1 MVFKADGNPDLLAMV
16 HDARRFILY
25 NRSII
30 EESPLQIYCSAL
42 VFAPKKSAVRRQ
54 FLDQFPHW
62 IYRPPEV
69 QDDWSSSLQ
78 TLEGHSGEVRA
89 VAFSPDGQLLASASY
104 DKTNRLWDSRT
115 GASRGTLEGH
125 SGWVRAVA
133 FSPDGQLLA
142 SASYDKT
149 IRLWDAR
156 KSGSRD

>member
-1 MVFKADGNPDLLAMV
+1 MVFKADGNPDLLAIV

-62 IYRPPEV
+62 IYRLPEV
-69 QDDWSSSLQ
+69 QDDWGSSLQ
-78 TLEGHSGEVRA
+78 TLEGHSR
-89 VAFSPDGQLLASASY
+89 
-104 DKTNRLWDSRT
+104 
-115 GASRGTLEGH
+115 
-125 SGWVRAVA
+125 WVRAVA

-142 SASYDKT
+142 SASDDKT
-149 IRLWDAR
+149 VRLWDSRTGALR
-156 KSGSRD
+156 GTLKGHSGRVNAVAFSLGS